1 MSDLASLKEEK
12 LRLAQMLAG
21 MSDPERVEFVTSM
34 LILAMEK
41 QLNRE
46 PTVIGGPDNVK
57 KIIDSQKERWTKQ
70 ATNLVYWGGGKRH
83 PYYILGDIEGLAKA
97 EANVEYIMA
106 AASTKVESNVE
117 YYTTVAS
124 DLVQVGVG
132 IPLYYAAAIPYYAAD
147 GVVEGAK
154 SGAEYVGGKVSE
166 YVDEYRT
173 FAYIG
178 VAVAVVG
185 VLATLL
191 NEN

>member
-46 PTVIGGPDNVK
+46 PTVLGGPDNVK

-106 AASTKVESNVE
+106 AASTNTE
-117 YYTTVAS
+117 YITTVAS
-124 DLVQVGVG
+124 DLVQVGIG
-132 IPLYYAAAIPYYAAD
+132 TPLYYAAAIPYYATNT
-147 GVVEGAK
+147 VVEGVK
-154 SGAEYVGGKVSE
+154 TVGKEGLGKVSE
-166 YVDEYRT
+166 FVDEYRT

-185 VLATLL
+185 VLAKLL

>member
-1 MSDLASLKEEK
+1 MSEKLEKEEK

-34 LILAMEK
+34 LILAMKK

-46 PTVIGGPDNVK
+46 QTVIGGPDNVK

-106 AASTKVESNVE
+106 AASTKV
-117 YYTTVAS
+117 AS

-132 IPLYYAAAIPYYAAD
+132 IPLYYAAAIPYYATNT
-147 GVVEGAK
+147 VVEGVK
-154 SGAEYVGGKVSE
+154 TVGKEGLGKVSE
-166 YVDEYRT
+166 FVDEYRT

-178 VAVAVVG
+178 VVVAVVG
-185 VLATLL
+185 VLAKLL

>member
-1 MSDLASLKEEK
+1 MSEKLKKEEK

-46 PTVIGGPDNVK
+46 PTVLGGPDNVK

-106 AASTKVESNVE
+106 AASTNTE
-117 YYTTVAS
+117 YITTVAS
-124 DLVQVGVG
+124 DLVQVGIG
-132 IPLYYAAAIPYYAAD
+132 TPLYYAAAIPYSATSS
-147 GVVEGAK
+147 VVEGAK
-154 SGAEYVGGKVSE
+154 TVGEEAAGKVSE
-166 YVDEYRT
+166 YVDEYRM

-185 VLATLL
+185 VLAKLL

>member
-106 AASTKVESNVE
+106 AASAKVESNVE

-124 DLVQVGVG
+124 ELVQVGVG
-132 IPLYYAAAIPYYAAD
+132 IPLYYAAAIPYYATNS
-147 GVVEGAK
+147 VVEGAK
-154 SGAEYVGGKVSE
+154 TVGEEAVGKVSE
-166 YVDEYRT
+166 YVDEYRM

-185 VLATLL
+185 VLAKLL